1 MHVLTDSQAPVS
13 GLKVV
18 VAATDFS
25 TRSDRAVR
33 RAAALAQQA
42 GARLVLVHV
51 VDDDQPAH
59 IVDAEYDLAETAL
72 ADAIREHA
80 YLSGI
85 ECSAIV
91 ARGVAFDSIVKV
103 AAQQQAD
110 LCVIGSH
117 RRAFLKDIFIGT
129 TAERVIRNSTVPVL
143 MANADPAEPYA
154 SGLAPVEL
162 SDCSAQALMT
172 ARRLGLLPPKRLTVL
187 HVYDAAAAG
196 MLNYAG
202 VRPSRRNAYLG
213 DALTEAARDLA
224 VFMKSVD
231 LGDLDHT
238 SLVREGSAVAETIID
253 VVTAT
258 RPDLV
263 VIGTHGRRGVVR
275 LLLSS
280 VAEEVLRCVQKDV
293 LVVPVKDAAPS

>member
-1 MHVLTDSQAPVS
+1 MNVPPGSAMQRS
-13 GLKVV
+13 GLQVV

-25 TRSDRAVR
+25 ARSDRAVR
-33 RAAALAQQA
+33 RAAALAKAA
-42 GARLVLVHV
+42 GARLVLLHV
-51 VDDDQPAH
+51 VDDDQPAR
-59 IVDAEYDLAETAL
+59 IVDGECELAETAL

-80 YLSGI
+80 YLAGLQ
-85 ECSAIV
+85 CTPIV
-91 ARGVAFDSIVKV
+91 ARGVAFDGIVKV
-103 AAQQQAD
+103 AEQQQAD

-129 TAERVIRNSTVPVL
+129 TAERVIRNSSFPVL
-143 MANADPAEPYA
+143 MANSDPAEPYA

-162 SDCSAQALMT
+162 SDCSAQALTT

-224 VFMKSVD
+224 VFMKTVD
-231 LGDLDHT
+231 LGDIDRT

-253 VVTAT
+253 VVTTT

-280 VAEEVLRCVQKDV
+280 VAEEVLRCVHNDV